1 VTRRSPALLLTI
13 AAFAAIVIT
22 ARVTPTTVTPV
33 FSSVRAEWMPSAPP
47 AGGLTQ
53 TWFCPGV
60 PATGEEGVGGELV
73 VANSGSTEISADVTL
88 LNDEQATVT
97 RVVTV
102 APHDRTVLDLDA
114 ELSGQIVSAV
124 VEVDGGGAIV
134 EQRAFHP
141 AGTAVSPCAN
151 SASATWYLADGFTVG
166 DSRNLIVLTNPYDD
180 FVTVD
185 IGFATV
191 DGSRT
196 PSRYQGDPIPG
207 HSVKIIDLG
216 LSGAGAQGE
225 EVLAV
230 KIEATRGQLI
240 VGRLQHF
247 TSGGRLGFTMSLAA
261 PALREQW
268 WFAEGEKGSGIDER
282 YSLFNPTDDDV
293 AVDVVF
299 PAAQDSSLLDPIVVP
314 ARQVVTFDP
323 GEVTGLGEGRHATV
337 FATLAE
343 PSIVVERALTKT
355 VDGQPSTSVVM
366 GAVPRPEDAYVA
378 TTWSMAVSPSVPTEQ
393 ALVVYNVDNA
403 EGTVTVEAVGAGG
416 PIAIPGLEAVP
427 LAPAGVI
434 TIDLTDP
441 AALDRQLIVRSTT
454 RIMVERSLT
463 AGEGLGRSGSWA
475 LPAT

>member
-1 VTRRSPALLLTI
+1 
-13 AAFAAIVIT
+13 
-22 ARVTPTTVTPV
+22 
-33 FSSVRAEWMPSAPP
+33 
-47 AGGLTQ
+47 
-53 TWFCPGV
+53 
-60 PATGEEGVGGELV
+60 
-73 VANSGSTEISADVTL
+73 
-88 LNDEQATVT
+88 
-97 RVVTV
+97 
-102 APHDRTVLDLDA
+102 VLDIDA

-216 LSGAGAQGE
+216 VSGAGAQGE

-343 PSIVVERALTKT
+343 PSIVVERALTRT

-378 TTWSMAVSPSVPTEQ
+378 TTWSMAVSPSVPTEE

-403 EGTVTVEAVGAGG
+403 EGTVAVEAVGAGG

-427 LAPAGVI
+427 LAAAGVI